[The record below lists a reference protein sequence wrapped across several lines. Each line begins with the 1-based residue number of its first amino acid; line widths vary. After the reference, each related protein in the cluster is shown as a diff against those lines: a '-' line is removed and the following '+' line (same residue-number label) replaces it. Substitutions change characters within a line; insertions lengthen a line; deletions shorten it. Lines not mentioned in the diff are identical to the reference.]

1 MGDVDV
7 WESIY
12 ISIRIDDNGVDSPQE
27 EVHVDVSKKAG
38 LIHIEYVHVVRTLE
52 KNRYIRFGDIQ
63 QTTSPTV
70 DTIMLDLKGGEKV
83 TFFFGTEAA
92 KNDFYEAIT
101 IVR

>member
-7 WESIY
+7 WESIC

-27 EVHVDVSKKAG
+27 EIHVDVSKKAG

-63 QTTSPTV
+63 RTTGPTV
-70 DTIMLDLKGGEKV
+70 DAIMLD
-83 TFFFGTEAA
+83 
-92 KNDFYEAIT
+92 
-101 IVR
+101 